1 MMIQE
6 FTALTGYEPTAEEY
20 DIIEADY
27 MDFDGDKKTFCRLWK
42 KLYANKVRR
51 QQKTKAEFS
60 HKMQMRL
67 EARERFNTI
76 LNTDFGHEANKS
88 AHGAAIAG
96 IALLDSWMN
105 SRGGFDIRGDMI
117 PVLLGAKVNLDEP
130 EGLSVV
136 DCCDLHYCEYDE
148 EGYYLLLDYL
158 LDKTEDDY
166 KFARENPQY
175 CYRIRSYEVLYT
187 GWRGFP
193 NRA

>member
-20 DIIEADY
+20 DVIEADY

-42 KLYANKVRR
+42 KLYANKVSR
-51 QQKTKAEFS
+51 QRLAKAKSS

-76 LNTDFGHEANKS
+76 LNTDFGYEANKS
-88 AHGAAIAG
+88 AHGAATAG
-96 IALLDSWMN
+96 IALLDSWTN
-105 SRGGFDIRGDMI
+105 SCGGFDIRGDMV

-130 EGLSVV
+130 KGLSIV
-136 DCCDLHYCEYDE
+136 DCCDLHYCEYDK

-158 LDKTEDDY
+158 LGKTEDDY
-166 KFARENPQY
+166 KFARENLLY
-175 CYRIRSYEVLYT
+175 CYYRY
-187 GWRGFP
+187 G
-193 NRA
+193 N